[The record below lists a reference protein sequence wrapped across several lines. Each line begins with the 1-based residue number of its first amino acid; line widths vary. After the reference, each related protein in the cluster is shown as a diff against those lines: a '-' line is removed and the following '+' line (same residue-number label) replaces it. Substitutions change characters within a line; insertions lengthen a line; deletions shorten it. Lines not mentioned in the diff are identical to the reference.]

1 MATQL
6 GQQEDELPRVGDLLE
21 ARKEMTVR
29 HLQRRKEGQVRQDQ
43 ALNVIDLRARTMKQ
57 KGIPT

>member
-29 HLQRRKEGQVRQDQ
+29 HLRRRKEGQVRQGR